1 MPLGNALATRVSLAA
16 YNSLRLNHY
25 LFFGK
30 SPAAY
35 SIPPIPLIPPFPI
48 YPNLP

>member
-1 MPLGNALATRVSLAA
+1 MPLGNVLVVPVSHAA
-16 YNSLRLNHY
+16 YNGLGLNHY

-48 YPNLP
+48 YPTLL